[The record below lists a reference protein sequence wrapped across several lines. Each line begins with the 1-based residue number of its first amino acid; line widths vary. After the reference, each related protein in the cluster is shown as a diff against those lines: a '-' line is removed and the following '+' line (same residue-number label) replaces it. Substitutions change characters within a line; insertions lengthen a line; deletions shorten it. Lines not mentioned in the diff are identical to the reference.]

1 MAESILRYYGRA
13 DGLSEKRPVRVLLKY
28 VVEQQME
35 GLINTEMGRKYVSA
49 ATAVFG
55 VGGAENL
62 LSAFSKGAWQRLVRE
77 SKEVAMDLEMTEMCG
92 AKPTGVEYL
101 TYRQNGHGQA
111 YWLGR
116 AAGVVLWGK
125 QKTPYRIVHM
135 RSGAHLL
142 GKVGR
147 LFGVG
152 DADGHCA
159 CGNGVRECPSHFAF
173 GCVRTEVQ
181 REVFYGVLVNTMGRA
196 FGTRF
201 RQGRQERQWL
211 EMMLWLD
218 GDGPFDDEEFDRVLV
233 AFVELVAGLLKAGRI
248 ERQAGGLGEGGG
260 VWGCMRRVEE
270 R

>member
-1 MAESILRYYGRA
+1 M
-13 DGLSEKRPVRVLLKY
+13 LLKY

-116 AAGVVLWGK
+116 GVRRVWCCGVSRRHDTSNLAMTNSSK
-125 QKTPYRIVHM
+125 YMQVRF
-135 RSGAHLL
+135 RSGD
-142 GKVGR
+142 V
-147 LFGVG
+147 V
-152 DADGHCA
+152 
-159 CGNGVRECPSHFAF
+159 P
-173 GCVRTEVQ
+173 
-181 REVFYGVLVNTMGRA
+181 
-196 FGTRF
+196 
-201 RQGRQERQWL
+201 
-211 EMMLWLD
+211 
-218 GDGPFDDEEFDRVLV
+218 P
-233 AFVELVAGLLKAGRI
+233 LK
-248 ERQAGGLGEGGG
+248 
-260 VWGCMRRVEE
+260 
-270 R
+270 

>member
-111 YWLGR
+111 YTGW
-116 AAGVVLWGK
+116 
-125 QKTPYRIVHM
+125 
-135 RSGAHLL
+135 
-142 GKVGR
+142 
-147 LFGVG
+147 
-152 DADGHCA
+152 
-159 CGNGVRECPSHFAF
+159 GVRRVWC
-173 GCVRTEVQ
+173 C
-181 REVFYGVLVNTMGRA
+181 GVS
-196 FGTRF
+196 
-201 RQGRQERQWL
+201 
-211 EMMLWLD
+211 
-218 GDGPFDDEEFDRVLV
+218 
-233 AFVELVAGLLKAGRI
+233 
-248 ERQAGGLGEGGG
+248 
-260 VWGCMRRVEE
+260 RRHHTA
-270 R
+270 

>member
-1 MAESILRYYGRA
+1 MS
-13 DGLSEKRPVRVLLKY
+13 
-28 VVEQQME
+28 
-35 GLINTEMGRKYVSA
+35 
-49 ATAVFG
+49 
-55 VGGAENL
+55 
-62 LSAFSKGAWQRLVRE
+62 RE

-92 AKPTGVEYL
+92 AKPTGVGYL
-101 TYRQNGHGQA
+101 TYIYTPHLYRQNGHGQA
-111 YWLGR
+111 HWLGR

-125 QKTPYRIVHM
+125 RKTPHRIVHM

-173 GCVRTEVQ
+173 GCERTAVQ
-181 REVFYGVLVNTMGRA
+181 REVFCGVLVNTTGRA

-201 RQGRQERQWL
+201 RQGRQERQWR

-218 GDGPFDDEEFDRVLV
+218 GEGPF
-233 AFVELVAGLLKAGRI
+233 
-248 ERQAGGLGEGGG
+248 
-260 VWGCMRRVEE
+260 
-270 R
+270 